1 MNRPRTQTSKI
12 AFEKDAPKTAHPQC
26 ELGACFTQGGTSSI
40 HNHHSSTTDNCIIT
54 PVGIGKEFVALLR
67 GINVGGNRRLPM
79 KHLAAMFTKAGCVD
93 VETYIQTGN
102 VVFRAPSTVAKRLP
116 GTITAAIEQQFGF
129 SVPVVLRSREELA
142 AGVARNPFLKRGID
156 TAALH
161 VAFLAD
167 IPNPTCVTALDATRS
182 PGDSFI
188 LCGRDIYLWLP
199 NGVARTKLTNNYF
212 DRTLK
217 TVSTIRNWNTVL
229 KLLEMTQSR

>member
-1 MNRPRTQTSKI
+1 MLFFLLVFARS
-12 AFEKDAPKTAHPQC
+12 APVW
-26 ELGACFTQGGTSSI
+26 LIGAVSRW
-40 HNHHSSTTDNCIIT
+40 
-54 PVGIGKEFVALLR
+54 LL
-67 GINVGGNRRLPM
+67 
-79 KHLAAMFTKAGCVD
+79 
-93 VETYIQTGN
+93 
-102 VVFRAPSTVAKRLP
+102 LP
-116 GTITAAIEQQFGF
+116 G
-129 SVPVVLRSREELA
+129 VPVVLRSREELA
-142 AGVARNPFLKRGID
+142 ADVARDPFLKRGID

-199 NGVARTKLTNNYF
+199 NGVARTKLTNDYF

-229 KLLEMTQSR
+229 KLLEMAQNR